1 MSAAAR
7 SYLSKVLEIME
18 KNALLRHQV
27 KWAEVRR
34 QAFSQA
40 RAAQNP
46 SDTYDAIRSA
56 LQTVGHGHS
65 SFFEPKQVEEVI
77 EAPPDSSFH
86 GPEARS
92 LGDHLAYVSLPAVQG
107 SDAAYERYVR
117 QGRGAV
123 AKADRPG
130 ACGWVVDLRHNHGG
144 NMWPMLT
151 VAGPILGD
159 GKVGMF
165 VDPDGK
171 TYPWTIQNGSP
182 RENGRP
188 FDWGDSAP
196 VATPDAPVAVLT
208 DGGTASA
215 AEAVAVAFRG
225 RPQTR
230 SFGEDTY
237 GVPTGNNEHRLSDGA
252 VLILT
257 EVKDADRTGRSYD
270 APVSPDEEIPTIKLR
285 RGTPDRVLQAAKNWL
300 REDTRGCGSGR
311 SGPRSGP

>member
-1 MSAAAR
+1 
-7 SYLSKVLEIME
+7 ME

-27 KWAEVRR
+27 KWTEVRR
-34 QAFSQA
+34 QAFSRA
-40 RAAQNP
+40 RAAQKT
-46 SDTYDAIRSA
+46 SDTYDAIRFA
-56 LQTVGHGHS
+56 LRTVGHGHS
-65 SFFEPKQVEEVI
+65 SFFDPKQVEEVI
-77 EAPPDSSFH
+77 EAPPDSPFQ
-86 GPEARS
+86 GPEARW
-92 LGDHLAYVSLPAVQG
+92 LGDHVAYVSLPAVQG

-117 QGRGAV
+117 QGREAV

-130 ACGWVVDLRHNHGG
+130 ACGWVVDLRRNHGG

-151 VAGPILGD
+151 VAGPVLGD

-171 TYPWTIQNGSP
+171 KYPCTIRNGSP

-188 FDWGDSAP
+188 FNWGNSTP
-196 VATPDAPVAVLT
+196 VANPDAPVAVLT

-215 AEAVAVAFRG
+215 GEAVAVAFRG

-237 GVPTGNNEHRLSDGA
+237 GVPTGNNDHRLSDGA
-252 VLILT
+252 VLVLT

-270 APVSPDEEIPTIKLR
+270 APISPDEDIPTMKLR
-285 RGTPDRVLQAAKNWL
+285 SGAHVDQVLQAAKNWL
-300 REDTRGCGSGR
+300 RKQAGCQ
-311 SGPRSGP
+311 